1 MRSILTSGVWKELT
15 KDLNLSPQM
24 KRIAFHI
31 LLGLD
36 DKKIAK
42 ELGIAVATV
51 RAHLG
56 RLYSALQVD
65 DRSGVM
71 IFFLCRLRGTVNA
84 RQEFPDLSSEA
95 VGASPKR
102 SRQVK

>member
-1 MRSILTSGVWKELT
+1 MKSILTDGVWNELT
-15 KDLNLSPQM
+15 NDLNLSPQM

-31 LLGLD
+31 LLGWD

-56 RLYSALQVD
+56 RLYSALSVD

-71 IFFLCRLRGTVNA
+71 IFFLCRMRERVVPQQKLPA
-84 RQEFPDLSSEA
+84 PSSEA
-95 VGASPKR
+95 IGVSPKR
-102 SRQVK
+102 SRRVK

>member
-1 MRSILTSGVWKELT
+1 MRSILTDEVWKELT
-15 KDLNLSPQM
+15 KGLNLSPQL

-42 ELGIAVATV
+42 EMEIAVPTV

-56 RLYSALQVD
+56 RLYSALHVA
-65 DRSGVM
+65 DRTGGM
-71 IFFLCRLRGTVNA
+71 IFFLCRLRGTVSS
-84 RQEFPDLSSEA
+84 RQEFHAIPSEA
-95 VGASPKR
+95 VGASYKR
-102 SRQVK
+102 PRHAK